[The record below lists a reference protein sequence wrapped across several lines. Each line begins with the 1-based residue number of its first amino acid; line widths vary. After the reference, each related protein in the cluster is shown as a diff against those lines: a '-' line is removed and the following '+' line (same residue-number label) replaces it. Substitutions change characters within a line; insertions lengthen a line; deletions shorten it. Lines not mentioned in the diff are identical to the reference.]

1 MRVGNRKVGTEVTGW
16 NKRQIRRRCY
26 RVRTGIHRR
35 RRRVRVRRDRRTPTG
50 RKRKRRRACGVKGA
64 RARILTVQT
73 LTELWTRIKLSLRLD
88 LGTAKARR
96 VRRPEN
102 ARIGKRS
109 GRDER
114 RRNWKRRR
122 TRKIRGTITSISPN
136 TSRRRIDAAIR
147 ARTLG
152 NTNTN
157 KNPPPRYPLR
167 KRKRIRLGET
177 GTPLVQIRPALGIPR
192 RLLRHL
198 SPPADVQRH
207 PVAAKNGKTLRTQSF
222 RTRKTTPTS
231 RDKHQ
236 QEKSLPRAHPPLA
249 SGQVHAKIREE
260 SSSGR
265 RRG

>member
-16 NKRQIRRRCY
+16 NKRHMRRRCY

-136 TSRRRIDAAIR
+136 TRRRRIDAGAIR

-167 KRKRIRLGET
+167 KKKKN
-177 GTPLVQIRPALGIPR
+177 PPR
-192 RLLRHL
+192 RNGNAAGPN
-198 SPPADVQRH
+198 STSAGNPSTPP
-207 PVAAKNGKTLRTQSF
+207 P
-222 RTRKTTPTS
+222 
-231 RDKHQ
+231 
-236 QEKSLPRAHPPLA
+236 PPLA
-249 SGQVHAKIREE
+249 SR
-260 SSSGR
+260 
-265 RRG
+265 